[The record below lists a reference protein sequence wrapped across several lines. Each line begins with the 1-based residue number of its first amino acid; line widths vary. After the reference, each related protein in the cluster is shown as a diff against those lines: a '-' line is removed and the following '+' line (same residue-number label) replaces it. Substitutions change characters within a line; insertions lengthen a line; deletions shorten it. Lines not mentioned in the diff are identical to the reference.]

1 MILNSEF
8 EIRNS
13 KLILSSRAALPP
25 FEDAEL
31 NEWILSSRAVES
43 YPEDAKLNEG
53 SPCGSRLSFRLWQ
66 GGAEMQSAECRVK
79 S

>member
-25 FEDAEL
+25 FGDAEL
-31 NEWILSSRAVES
+31 NE
-43 YPEDAKLNEG
+43 G
-53 SPCGSRLSFRLWQ
+53 SPARSLLSFRLWQ
-66 GGAEMQSAECRVK
+66 GREKCRVQNAELRVDSLSISHLPK
-79 S
+79 P